1 MRPVNLTRITLARL
15 GETAYRFLEEV
26 GYAGGFILEVI
37 RSLRLGIR
45 LPVLY
50 QQIIEIGAR
59 SLLVVF
65 LTGLF
70 TGLVFALESSYAFRL
85 FQAESLIGPSVT
97 LSITRELAPVLTAI
111 MVTAR
116 AGSAMATELATMRV
130 TEQIDA
136 LFVMGLSPVN
146 YLVLPRV
153 LASMISLPFLTMF
166 FNAIGYLAS
175 YAVTVYLVG
184 VSPWEFTQQVLSK
197 VDLKDLYSGIFK
209 ALVFGALLA
218 LTSTARGYK
227 ARGGARGVGVAA
239 TEAVVLSCVIILM
252 ADYLLTALI
261 FGV

>member
-1 MRPVNLTRITLARL
+1 MRTVKPIHAIFNRL
-15 GETAYRFLEEV
+15 GESLYSFLEEI
-26 GYAGGFILEVI
+26 GYGGIFILEVI
-37 RSLRLGIR
+37 RSIPQGIR
-45 LPVLY
+45 LPVLF
-50 QQIIEIGAR
+50 QQILEIGSK
-59 SLLVVF
+59 SLFVVL

-97 LSITRELAPVLTAI
+97 LSLTRELAPVLTAI

-166 FNAIGYLAS
+166 FNTIGYLAS
-175 YAVTVYLVG
+175 YAITIYLVG
-184 VSPWEFTQQVLSK
+184 VSPWDYTQQVLSK
-197 VDLKDLYSGIFK
+197 VDLKDLYSGVFK
-209 ALVFGALLA
+209 ALIFGALLA
-218 LTSTARGYK
+218 LVSTARGYK

-239 TEAVVLSCVIILM
+239 TEAVVLSCVMILM
-252 ADYLLTALI
+252 ADYILTALI